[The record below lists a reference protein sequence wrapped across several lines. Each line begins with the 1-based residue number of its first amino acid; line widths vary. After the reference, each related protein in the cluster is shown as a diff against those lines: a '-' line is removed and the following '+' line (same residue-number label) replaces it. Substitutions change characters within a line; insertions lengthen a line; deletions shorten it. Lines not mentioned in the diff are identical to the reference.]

1 MVQALEESL
10 NSRPIEGVDM
20 PDTKVEQSAAEPQIE
35 EGGKAQQMC
44 CDGKRT
50 AAEHRTESGG
60 KCCSDA

>member
-1 MVQALEESL
+1 
-10 NSRPIEGVDM
+10 M
-20 PDTKVEQSAAEPQIE
+20 PDAKVEQSAAEPQLE

-50 AAEHRTESGG
+50 AAEHRAESGG